1 MSSQGPLSTKNQEWL
16 DNEKYYY
23 TFENPEVKNV
33 RVNITLEQEDIRMMN
48 AGALFPPF
56 TEKRLKIGF
65 VVIEMSKA
73 QDVLNHFEPNK
84 LVKLV
89 KP

>member
-1 MSSQGPLSTKNQEWL
+1 
-16 DNEKYYY
+16 
-23 TFENPEVKNV
+23 
-33 RVNITLEQEDIRMMN
+33 MMN
-48 AGALFPPF
+48 AAALFPPF
-56 TEKRLKIGF
+56 TEKRQKIGF

-89 KP
+89 KPAAVRHVSTTFLAENKKYAIIPFTGKRGETCEFTMKV